1 MAPKLAGQLVE
12 DYAPY
17 AAAEALAPFW
27 AARCADEASAHWE
40 LFYRRNADR
49 AFKDRHYLD
58 REWTELASN
67 GAAGADG
74 GGAPLVL
81 LEAGCGVGNALF
93 PLLESNPR
101 LRAYAV
107 DVSES
112 AVQMVRSHA
121 LASEGRIVAA
131 AAGDLT
137 SGELPLEIA
146 GCEAD
151 LATLI
156 FVLSAIAPAKMVCA
170 LRAVAKGLKRGGVC
184 LLRDYASGDGAQKR
198 YMEAAG
204 AKRLYPELP
213 CFVRADGTLAYYF
226 TEDEL
231 CSLFD
236 QAGFD
241 KVSCV
246 HTHGE
251 TANRKTGLSMERH
264 FWTARFRRR

>member
-1 MAPKLAGQLVE
+1 M
-12 DYAPY
+12 
-17 AAAEALAPFW
+17 
-27 AARCADEASAHWE
+27 
-40 LFYRRNADR
+40 
-49 AFKDRHYLD
+49 
-58 REWTELASN
+58 
-67 GAAGADG
+67 
-74 GGAPLVL
+74 PLVL

-107 DVSES
+107 DVSVT

-170 LRAVAKGLKRGGVC
+170 LRAVAKGLKRGGGGV
-184 LLRDYASGDGAQKR
+184 LAAVEDEWVRREARAAQEADGLREEL
-198 YMEAAG
+198 EAAKRVAAQAMRASEEQRG
-204 AKRLYPELP
+204 RLDMQASALAQDRARNMAKSGTLP
-213 CFVRADGTLAYYF
+213 HWAVDGTKPDHA
-226 TEDEL
+226 D
-231 CSLFD
+231 FD
-236 QAGFD
+236 GGVAAHVEESIWG
-241 KVSCV
+241 KEEVS
-246 HTHGE
+246 T
-251 TANRKTGLSMERH
+251 RSS
-264 FWTARFRRR
+264 